1 MILYLDAR
9 TTVKDLIIDY
19 IEVELANGETASLN
33 WDESEIE
40 RTGNGFSARYKGVCF
55 GEVYANGRLEQ
66 LQDMKIT
73 DIGLY
78 SESDTP
84 LNICITSMEFEDDGR
99 RLAFEAPNLHGN
111 IVCQNES
118 GEVIAY

>member
-55 GEVYANGRLEQ
+55 GEVYANGRLVQ
-66 LQDMKIT
+66 RSFNKYHIKQMLHQ
-73 DIGLY
+73 
-78 SESDTP
+78 P
-84 LNICITSMEFEDDGR
+84 LIFHSFYIS
-99 RLAFEAPNLHGN
+99 
-111 IVCQNES
+111 S
-118 GEVIAY
+118 GKQQVLC

>member
-40 RTGNGFSARYKGVCF
+40 RTGNGFSA
-55 GEVYANGRLEQ
+55 
-66 LQDMKIT
+66 
-73 DIGLY
+73 
-78 SESDTP
+78 
-84 LNICITSMEFEDDGR
+84 
-99 RLAFEAPNLHGN
+99 
-111 IVCQNES
+111 
-118 GEVIAY
+118 